1 MVDSEKE
8 QSDDEFITPEEDNSN
23 SNNPSQEQI
32 EAQIKAAEDAASTV
46 SEASEIIKS
55 QEEAYATRR
64 SEEELRWETQEAKRA
79 ETDEITAKRL
89 ETLASTVLDA
99 AEVANRSAGTA
110 TTSHKALLSSVK
122 TIQKAA
128 GTGNVRSTI
137 VVSITT
143 ALLFATAGL
152 FGLVI
157 YQMNNKIDQLD
168 LMMVNLGTK
177 SAEVKN
183 SLSTIENLSGQV
195 GSITSG
201 FDLIKKSQLTI
212 NEKMGELITITK
224 NDKTEQVK
232 LVQTKTN
239 EATKEGLESVKKML
253 EAVQKLDDGINKK
266 FDTQA
271 KAINSQKKII
281 AGLNKKLNSYGG
293 QLKKDLK
300 AANLKADE
308 LRLAAS
314 ELTKV
319 RNEIQALITLQ
330 QRRYLEAIKA
340 AVPDQKSKQMIK
352 YPGKVSTQDMQND
365 QIVN

>member
-1 MVDSEKE
+1 MVDNEKE
-8 QSDDEFITPEEDNSN
+8 QSDDEFITPEETNSDAN
-23 SNNPSQEQI
+23 LSQEQI

-64 SEEELRWETQEAKRA
+64 SEEESRWEAQEAKRA
-79 ETDEITAKRL
+79 ENDEITAKRL

-110 TTSHKALLSSVK
+110 TTTHKALLSSVK

-152 FGLVI
+152 FSLVI

-168 LMMVNLGTK
+168 LMMVNLGNK
-177 SAEVKN
+177 SAEVKS
-183 SLSTIENLSGQV
+183 SLSTIESLSTEV
-195 GSITSG
+195 ASIKSG
-201 FDLIKKSQLTI
+201 FDLIKKSQITI
-212 NEKMGELITITK
+212 NEKIGELITVSK

-232 LVQTKTN
+232 LVESKTK

-253 EAVQKLDDGINKK
+253 EAVKKLDGGINAK
-266 FDTQA
+266 FDAQA
-271 KAINSQKKII
+271 KVINSQKKII
-281 AGLNKKLNSYGG
+281 AGLNKKMSSFEGK
-293 QLKKDLK
+293 LKKDLK
-300 AANLKADE
+300 DASIKADE
-308 LRLAAS
+308 LSQAAT

-319 RNEIQALITLQ
+319 RNEIRALITLQ

-340 AVPDQKSKQMIK
+340 AVPDEKNKQMIK
-352 YPGKVSTQDMQND
+352 YPGKVSTNELEND
-365 QIVN
+365 QTVN

>member
-1 MVDSEKE
+1 MDEKKE
-8 QSDDEFITPEEDNSN
+8 ELNDEFIN
-23 SNNPSQEQI
+23 
-32 EAQIKAAEDAASTV
+32 AEDSNDSSQQSEGEIDKKVQAAQEAAATV
-46 SEASEIIKS
+46 AEASEIIKS

-64 SEEELRWETQEAKRA
+64 SEEESRWEAQEAKRA
-79 ETDEITAKRL
+79 ENDEITAKRL

-157 YQMNNKIDQLD
+157 YQMNNKVDQLD

-177 SAEVKN
+177 SAQVKN
-183 SLSTIENLSGQV
+183 SLSTVDNLSNEI
-195 GSITSG
+195 GSIKSG
-201 FDLIKKSQLTI
+201 FDLIKKSQITI
-212 NEKMGELITITK
+212 NEKMGELIIATK

-232 LVQTKTN
+232 LVETKTK
-239 EATKEGLESVKKML
+239 EATKEGLDSVKKML
-253 EAVQKLDDGINKK
+253 EAVKKLDDGIKKK
-266 FDTQA
+266 FDAQA
-271 KAINSQKKII
+271 KVIDSQKKII
-281 AGLNKKLNSYGG
+281 AGLNKKMGSFEGK
-293 QLKKDLK
+293 LKKDLK
-300 AANLKADE
+300 EASIKADE
-308 LRLAAS
+308 LRQAAS

-340 AVPDQKSKQMIK
+340 AVPDKKNKQMIK
-352 YPGKVSTQDMQND
+352 YPGKISTKEIDND
-365 QIVN
+365 QTVN

>member
-8 QSDDEFITPEEDNSN
+8 QSDDEFITPEEPNSEKT
-23 SNNPSQEQI
+23 SEQVN
-32 EAQIKAAEDAASTV
+32 AQIKAAEDAAATV
-46 SEASEIIKS
+46 SEASEIIKT

-64 SEEELRWETQEAKRA
+64 SEEEARWEAQEAKRA
-79 ETDEITAKRL
+79 EVDEITAKRL

-128 GTGNVRSTI
+128 GIGNVRSTI

-143 ALLFATAGL
+143 ALLIATAGL

-168 LMMVNLGTK
+168 LMVVNLSTK

-183 SLSTIENLSGQV
+183 SLSTVENLSNE
-195 GSITSG
+195 ITAIKSG
-201 FDLIKKSQLTI
+201 FDLIKKSQITI
-212 NEKMGELITITK
+212 NEKMGELITVTN

-232 LVQTKTN
+232 LVQTQTK

-253 EAVQKLDDGINKK
+253 ESVKQLDDGIKKK
-266 FDTQA
+266 FESQE
-271 KAINSQKKII
+271 KAINSQKRII
-281 AGLNKKLNSYGG
+281 ANLNKKMTSYGG
-293 QLKKDLK
+293 ELKKNLK
-300 AANLKADE
+300 EANKKADE
-308 LRLAAS
+308 LTIAAS

-340 AVPDQKSKQMIK
+340 AVPDQKNKQMIK
-352 YPGKVSTQDMQND
+352 YPGKISTQNLQNE
-365 QIVN
+365 QSVN

>member
-8 QSDDEFITPEEDNSN
+8 QSDDEFITPEETNPDG
-23 SNNPSQEQI
+23 NPSQDQI
-32 EAQIKAAEDAASTV
+32 DAQIKAAEDAASTV

-64 SEEELRWETQEAKRA
+64 SEEEDRWEAQEAKRA
-79 ETDEITAKRL
+79 ELDEITAKRL

-110 TTSHKALLSSVK
+110 TSSHKALLSSIK

-128 GTGNVRSTI
+128 GIGNLRSTI

-168 LMMVNLGTK
+168 LMMVNLSTK

-183 SLSTIENLSGQV
+183 SLSTVENLSSEIGE
-195 GSITSG
+195 IKSG
-201 FDLIKKSQLTI
+201 FDLIKKSQITI
-212 NEKMGELITITK
+212 NEKMGELITVTK

-232 LVQTKTN
+232 LVQAQTK
-239 EATKEGLESVKKML
+239 EATKEGAESVKKML
-253 EAVQKLDDGINKK
+253 ESVKKLEDGIKKK
-266 FDTQA
+266 FELQE

-281 AGLNKKLNSYGG
+281 ASLNKKINSYGG
-293 QLKKDLK
+293 DLK
-300 AANLKADE
+300 ENLKEANKKADE
-308 LRLAAS
+308 LAIAAS

-319 RNEIQALITLQ
+319 RDEIQALITLQ

-340 AVPDQKSKQMIK
+340 AVPDQKNKQMIK
-352 YPGKVSTQDMQND
+352 YPGKVSTKNADNEQT
-365 QIVN
+365 VN

>member
-8 QSDDEFITPEEDNSN
+8 QSDDEFITPEESN
-23 SNNPSQEQI
+23 SDGDPSQEQV
-32 EAQIKAAEDAASTV
+32 EAQIKAAENAAATV

-64 SEEELRWETQEAKRA
+64 SEEESRWESQEAKRA
-79 ETDEITAKRL
+79 EIDEITAKRL

-99 AEVANRSAGTA
+99 AEVANRSASTTTA
-110 TTSHKALLSSVK
+110 SHKALLLSVK

-143 ALLFATAGL
+143 ALLFFFFFL

-168 LMMVNLGTK
+168 LMMVNLSTK
-177 SAEVKN
+177 SAEVKS
-183 SLSTIENLSGQV
+183 SLSTIDNLSSQIGD
-195 GSITSG
+195 IKNG
-201 FDLIKKSQLTI
+201 FNLLKKSQITI
-212 NEKMGELITITK
+212 NEKMGELIVVTK

-232 LVQTKTN
+232 LVKTKT
-239 EATKEGLESVKKML
+239 EKATQEGMESVNKMLVSVKKL
-253 EAVQKLDDGINKK
+253 EDEIKKK
-266 FDTQA
+266 FEIQE

-281 AGLNKKLNSYGG
+281 ASLNKKINSYSGK
-293 QLKKDLK
+293 LKKDLI
-300 AANLKADE
+300 AANQKGDE
-308 LRLAAS
+308 LQVAAS
-314 ELTKV
+314 ELIKV

-340 AVPDQKSKQMIK
+340 AVPDQKKKQMIK
-352 YPGKVSTQDMQND
+352 YPGKISTKNLLED
-365 QIVN
+365 QSIN

>member
-1 MVDSEKE
+1 MVDNEKE
-8 QSDDEFITPEEDNSN
+8 QSDDEFITPEES
-23 SNNPSQEQI
+23 SSEENPSQGQI

-64 SEEELRWETQEAKRA
+64 SEEEARWETQEAKRA
-79 ETDEITAKRL
+79 EIDEITAKRL

-122 TIQKAA
+122 TIQRAA

-168 LMMVNLGTK
+168 LMMINLGTK
-177 SAEVKN
+177 SAEVKS
-183 SLSTIENLSGQV
+183 SLSTIENLSSQV
-195 GSITSG
+195 GSIKTG
-201 FDLIKKSQLTI
+201 FELIKKSQITI
-212 NEKMGELITITK
+212 NEKMGELITVTK

-232 LVQTKTN
+232 LVKTQTE
-239 EATKEGLESVKKML
+239 EATKEGLASVKKML
-253 EAVQKLDDGINKK
+253 EAVEKLDAEIKKK
-266 FDTQA
+266 FIVQE

-281 AGLNKKLNSYGG
+281 AGLNKKMVSYGAD
-293 QLKKDLK
+293 LKKNLK
-300 AANLKADE
+300 QANIKADE
-308 LRLAAS
+308 LRVAAS
-314 ELTKV
+314 ELTQV

-352 YPGKVSTQDMQND
+352 YPGKVSTKDLQNKKS
-365 QIVN
+365 VN